1 MSEDT
6 FAKALR
12 NFTMDAAC
20 GDAIRHLADKGHTP
34 SQIREMLTFP
44 APVDH
49 ITKVMWDHFVNTRRI
64 VFTDPSLLRPEDTG
78 GVYETVERRD
88 RYGRRSF
95 LQVKKESPEELIFS
109 PEDYIVCD
117 YGRRI
122 AKGEVFA
129 NELIMSLPWPL
140 EPVWGIATLFSED
153 S

>member
-1 MSEDT
+1 MPEDT

-49 ITKVMWDHFVNTRRI
+49 IVKVMWDHFVNTRRI
-64 VFTDPSLLRPEDTG
+64 VFTDPATLRPEDTD

-117 YGRRI
+117 YGRRLRR
-122 AKGEVFA
+122 GEVFD
-129 NELIMSLPWPL
+129 NELIMSLPWP
-140 EPVWGIATLFSED
+140 PQKVWGIAALFSER

>member
-1 MSEDT
+1 MSEDI

-44 APVDH
+44 APADH
-49 ITKVMWDHFVNTRRI
+49 IAKVMWDHFVNTRKI
-64 VFTDPSLLRPEDTG
+64 VLSDPAASGPEDSG
-78 GVYETVERRD
+78 DMYETIERRD
-88 RYGRRSF
+88 SYGRRSF
-95 LQVKKESPEELIFS
+95 LKVKKESPEELIFS
-109 PEDYIVCD
+109 PEDYIFCD

-122 AKGEVFA
+122 ANGEVFD

-140 EPVWGIATLFSED
+140 EPVWGIASLFSPLL
-153 S
+153 

>member
-1 MSEDT
+1 MPEDT

-49 ITKVMWDHFVNTRRI
+49 IVKVMWDHFVNTRRI
-64 VFTDPSLLRPEDTG
+64 VFTDPATLHPEDTD

-95 LQVKKESPEELIFS
+95 LQVKKESPEELVFS

-122 AKGEVFA
+122 AKGEVFTS
-129 NELIMSLPWPL
+129 ELIMSLPWPL
-140 EPVWGIATLFSED
+140 EPVWGIATLFSE
-153 S
+153 